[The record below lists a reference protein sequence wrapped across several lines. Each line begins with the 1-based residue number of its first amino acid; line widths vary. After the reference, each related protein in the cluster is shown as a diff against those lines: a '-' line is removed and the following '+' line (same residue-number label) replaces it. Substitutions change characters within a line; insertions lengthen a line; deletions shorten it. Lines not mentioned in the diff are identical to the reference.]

1 MKIIHY
7 VLSDRYAGIEQ
18 HVNELAVEQSKSNEV
33 LIITNSKIEKY
44 FNKNLKII
52 RSRNYGRRNFF
63 STLFLLKIIKN
74 EKPNIIHSHGT
85 KTTKL
90 INRIKFFLKF
100 NHIATVHGIKS
111 NIKDYLRAD
120 AIIGVSK
127 ATQDLFD
134 NEINIIENWYNPIF
148 SDHNSIDAYKNYY
161 LAIGRLEKIKN
172 FDVLIKCWSSQQ
184 DKLLIIGTGPEKIKL
199 QALIKDLNM
208 DEQISIIDE
217 VDIEG
222 LKTYYQNAKAL
233 IISSKKEGGPRVAL
247 EALALGI
254 PVISTPVGH
263 MNDILPKELISD
275 SNSFEDLKIML
286 ENNIQII
293 GQYNYDSIYE
303 YVRKEYSLKNK
314 CREINLV
321 YQSLLN
327 DS

>member
-18 HVNELAVEQSKSNEV
+18 HVNELAVEQSKSNKV

-52 RSRNYGRRNFF
+52 KSPNYGRRNFSSIF
-63 STLFLLKIIKN
+63 FLLKTIKD
-74 EKPNIIHSHGT
+74 ERPNIIHTHGT

-111 NIKDYLRAD
+111 NIKDYLKAD

-127 ATQDLFD
+127 AIQNLFHS
-134 NEINIIENWYNPIF
+134 EINIIENWYNPIF
-148 SDHNSIDAYKNYY
+148 NNHNSKDIYKSYY

-184 DKLLIIGTGPEKIKL
+184 DKLLIIGTGLEKTKL
-199 QALIKDLNM
+199 EALIKDLHM
-208 DEQISIIDE
+208 EEQISIIDE
-217 VDIEG
+217 VDIES

-247 EALALGI
+247 EALASGI

-263 MNDILPKELISD
+263 MADILPKELISD
-275 SNSFEDLKIML
+275 SSSFEDIKIML
-286 ENNIQII
+286 DRNIKII
-293 GQYNYDSIYE
+293 DQFKYDSIYE
-303 YVRKEYSLKNK
+303 YVRNEYSLKNK

-321 YQSLLN
+321 YESLLN

>member
-1 MKIIHY
+1 MNIIHY

-52 RSRNYGRRNFF
+52 RSRNYGRKNFF
-63 STLFLLKIIKN
+63 SIFFLLRTIKN
-74 EKPNIIHSHGT
+74 EKPNIVHTHGT

-90 INRIKFFLKF
+90 INRIKFFLNF
-100 NHIATVHGIKS
+100 NHVSTVHGIKS
-111 NIKDYLRAD
+111 NIKDYLKSD

-127 ATQDLFD
+127 ATQNLFD
-134 NEINIIENWYNPIF
+134 SKINVIENWYNPIF
-148 SDHNSIDAYKNYY
+148 NNHYSIDSYKSYY

-184 DKLLIIGTGPEKIKL
+184 DKLLIIGTGPEKNKL
-199 QALIKDLNM
+199 QALIKDIHM

-217 VDIEG
+217 VNIES

-247 EALALGI
+247 EALASGI

-263 MNDILPKELISD
+263 MADILPKELISD
-275 SNSFEDLKIML
+275 SSSFEDIKIML
-286 ENNIQII
+286 DRNIKII
-293 GQYNYDSIYE
+293 DQFKYDSIYE
-303 YVRKEYSLKNK
+303 YVRKEYSIKNK
-314 CREINLV
+314 SREINLV
-321 YQSLLN
+321 YESLLN